1 MSLNS
6 KKVINCIRESEV
18 YDYSTLMEDNI
29 RGRRIG
35 SELQMALPSSTR
47 SYRDRNYIIKD
58 IISKLVKHGELN
70 KSNLMSYCGLNLK
83 KHEYIIDYLESSG
96 LIVKNE
102 ILQRKRTITIYKP
115 TEKGSEFCRS
125 ILQSYEEM
133 FPRKKANSTVKKKIK
148 WGKQINSWYSQTNPK
163 KTVVIIWATYES
175 RMCITVEYRS
185 WYYPIVS
192 LIREK
197 LQVLLMLTN
206 LPPH

>member
-29 RGRRIG
+29 RGRRIE
-35 SELQMALPSSTR
+35 SELLMALPSSTR

-96 LIVKNE
+96 LIIKNE

-133 FPRKKANSTVKKKIK
+133 FPRKNANSTVKKKIK
-148 WGKQINSWYSQTNPK
+148 
-163 KTVVIIWATYES
+163 
-175 RMCITVEYRS
+175 
-185 WYYPIVS
+185 
-192 LIREK
+192 
-197 LQVLLMLTN
+197 
-206 LPPH
+206 

>member
-29 RGRRIG
+29 RGRRIE
-35 SELQMALPSSTR
+35 SELLMALPSSTR

-96 LIVKNE
+96 LIIKNE

-115 TEKGSEFCRS
+115 TEKGSEFCRN

-133 FPRKKANSTVKKKIK
+133 FPRKNANSPVKKKIK
-148 WGKQINSWYSQTNPK
+148 
-163 KTVVIIWATYES
+163 
-175 RMCITVEYRS
+175 
-185 WYYPIVS
+185 
-192 LIREK
+192 
-197 LQVLLMLTN
+197 
-206 LPPH
+206 

>member
-18 YDYSTLMEDNI
+18 YDYSALMEDNI

-133 FPRKKANSTVKKKIK
+133 FPRKKLIALSKK
-148 WGKQINSWYSQTNPK
+148 
-163 KTVVIIWATYES
+163 
-175 RMCITVEYRS
+175 R
-185 WYYPIVS
+185 
-192 LIREK
+192 
-197 LQVLLMLTN
+197 
-206 LPPH
+206 

>member
-35 SELQMALPSSTR
+35 SEVQMALPSSTR

-96 LIVKNE
+96 LILKNE

-133 FPRKKANSTVKKKIK
+133 FPRKKANSTVQKKIK
-148 WGKQINSWYSQTNPK
+148 
-163 KTVVIIWATYES
+163 
-175 RMCITVEYRS
+175 
-185 WYYPIVS
+185 
-192 LIREK
+192 
-197 LQVLLMLTN
+197 
-206 LPPH
+206 

>member
-1 MSLNS
+1 
-6 KKVINCIRESEV
+6 
-18 YDYSTLMEDNI
+18 
-29 RGRRIG
+29 
-35 SELQMALPSSTR
+35 LQMALPSATR

-102 ILQRKRTITIYKP
+102 IPQRKRTITIYKP

-133 FPRKKANSTVKKKIK
+133 FPRKKLTAKKNS
-148 WGKQINSWYSQTNPK
+148 SY
-163 KTVVIIWATYES
+163 
-175 RMCITVEYRS
+175 
-185 WYYPIVS
+185 
-192 LIREK
+192 
-197 LQVLLMLTN
+197 N
-206 LPPH
+206 LNNI